1 VIARFE
7 KKKAREITPDA
18 VRDFLA
24 DLRTEGLAA
33 SGVNQCR
40 TILCSVFNYAI
51 RFESVVP
58 QENEPPDRA
67 LSRAR
72 RNR

>member
-7 KKKAREITPDA
+7 KKKAREVTPDA

-33 SGVNQCR
+33 SSIN
-40 TILCSVFNYAI
+40 
-51 RFESVVP
+51 
-58 QENEPPDRA
+58 
-67 LSRAR
+67 
-72 RNR
+72 